1 MMEKCPL
8 ARTDAL
14 IVKEFADET
23 LVYDL
28 TTDKAHCLNLTAARV
43 WKGCNGER
51 TVAELCELIEAET
64 GTSVKQEMVWLALD
78 QLENFRLLSDA
89 PVRSFQLT
97 GMSRRNLVKR
107 IGIAALALPVI
118 ISITAPPAQAQGSG
132 APPGGCCNNPSQ
144 CQSNSCNQNPTCV
157 GMPGPSTKA
166 CA

>member
-1 MMEKCPL
+1 MAEKWPL

-14 IVKEFADET
+14 IIKEFADET

-28 TTDKAHCLNLTAARV
+28 TTDKAHCLNLTAAQV
-43 WKGCNGER
+43 WKACNGER
-51 TVAELCELIEAET
+51 TIAELCEFIEAET
-64 GTSVKQEMVWLALD
+64 GSSVKQEMVWLALD
-78 QLENFRLLSDA
+78 QLETFKLLDNA

-97 GMSRRNLVKR
+97 GMSRRSLVKR

-118 ISITAPPAQAQGSG
+118 ISISAPSAQAQGSLLAPG
-132 APPGGCCNNPSQ
+132 ACCGNPSQ

-157 GMPGPSTKA
+157 GVPAPSTKA